1 MIKFEKNIKIWGKFK
16 KILKNHEKFRK
27 YIKKSKNR
35 KIHFFHYQIVQYNI
49 TDIYLNITDI
59 SVNSF
64 LQ

>member
-1 MIKFEKNIKIWGKFK
+1 MGKIQ

-35 KIHFFHYQIVQYNI
+35 KIHFFQYQLVQYNI

>member
-1 MIKFEKNIKIWGKFK
+1 MGKIQ

-35 KIHFFHYQIVQYNI
+35 KIYFFQYQIIQYNI

>member
-1 MIKFEKNIKIWGKFK
+1 MIKFEKKHKNMGKIQ

-35 KIHFFHYQIVQYNI
+35 KINFFQYQLVQYNI